1 MGLKEEEKTGGGR
14 DPQELSIEESFERLE
29 RILAEMEDEKT
40 GLEDSFRLYEEG
52 VRLLKH
58 AEESVDRVEQ
68 KIRILSGKET
78 EEDL

>member
-1 MGLKEEEKTGGGR
+1 MGLKTEEKTEDGR
-14 DPQELSIEESFERLE
+14 DLQELSVGESFERLE
-29 RILAEMEDEKT
+29 EILGEMEDEKT
-40 GLEDSFRLYEEG
+40 GLEESFRLYEEG